1 MNASLESV
9 KIDFVF
15 DYCFSHFSNLYYLN
29 KLESDLKLFPVAF
42 WVRLKRTQVY
52 EVIFPSFIYSIPIAS
67 TVGKLYRFP
76 TVGKKITIVGSIK
89 FQMKG
94 QDFFFLFSLLFP
106 ICPWSLAPLD
116 RITAVNTKDNDN
128 LPLSRHHRNGPSSV
142 DKPRC

>member
-94 QDFFFLFSLLFP
+94 QDFFFFFLCSSPFVLG
-106 ICPWSLAPLD
+106 PWPHWIA
-116 RITAVNTKDNDN
+116 
-128 LPLSRHHRNGPSSV
+128 
-142 DKPRC
+142 

>member
-76 TVGKKITIVGSIK
+76 LWERK
-89 FQMKG
+89 
-94 QDFFFLFSLLFP
+94 LLSLDL
-106 ICPWSLAPLD
+106 
-116 RITAVNTKDNDN
+116 
-128 LPLSRHHRNGPSSV
+128 LSF
-142 DKPRC
+142 K